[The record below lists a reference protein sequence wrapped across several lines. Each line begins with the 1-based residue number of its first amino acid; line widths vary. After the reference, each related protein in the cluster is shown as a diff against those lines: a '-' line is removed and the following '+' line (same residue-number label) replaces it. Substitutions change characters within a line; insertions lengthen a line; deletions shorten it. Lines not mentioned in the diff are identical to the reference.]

1 MKHSVGAAVCV
12 SVLSPFQKMSP
23 DRQNI
28 CCQIDNSN
36 VLFKKNIKEIL
47 KYVLNKSEID
57 MLLIL
62 SINMNAFI
70 FMQMFI
76 QSSLGQFSC

>member
-1 MKHSVGAAVCV
+1 MMKIYFIFNDVKYSVGAAVCV

-36 VLFKKNIKEIL
+36 VLFKK
-47 KYVLNKSEID
+47 KYERDS
-57 MLLIL
+57 
-62 SINMNAFI
+62 
-70 FMQMFI
+70 
-76 QSSLGQFSC
+76 